1 MLKLSN
7 IYENLCL
14 VLDNEDDKPVEKAC
28 HKMCTTSRAGF
39 IENDQ
44 SNFIIFDF
52 PKVDVRK
59 AEFYFDLERYA
70 IVPEIDFFFKDA
82 SGTRLTKYSV
92 DFVSSYHNN
101 SNLFPRD
108 SQTSAIF
115 R

>member
-1 MLKLSN
+1 MKKTICNPLKDYGPKVLRFDFKNPVDLSSIRLLKLSN

-39 IENDQ
+39 SENDQ

-59 AEFYFDLERYA
+59 AELYFDLERYA
-70 IVPEIDFFFKDA
+70 IIPEIDFFFKDA
-82 SGTRLTKYSV
+82 SG
-92 DFVSSYHNN
+92 
-101 SNLFPRD
+101 
-108 SQTSAIF
+108 
-115 R
+115 